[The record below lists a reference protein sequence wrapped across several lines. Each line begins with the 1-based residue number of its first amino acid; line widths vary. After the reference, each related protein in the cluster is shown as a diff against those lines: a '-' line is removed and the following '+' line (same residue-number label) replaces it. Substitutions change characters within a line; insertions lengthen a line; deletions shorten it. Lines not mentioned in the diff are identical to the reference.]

1 MPVLSRSRACSLLV
15 VAAARPTWPP
25 NRTCVHRGRDAVK
38 TCRLFGMSDHL
49 AAAQVPDR
57 LLDAGEVAEILH
69 VARSWVYEE
78 TRLGR
83 MPHVRLGRY
92 VRYRRAAIEAWVA
105 DLEGDGGVRRGSR
118 RVAT

>member
-1 MPVLSRSRACSLLV
+1 
-15 VAAARPTWPP
+15 
-25 NRTCVHRGRDAVK
+25 
-38 TCRLFGMSDHL
+38 MSDHL
-49 AAAQVPDR
+49 DAAQAPDR

-105 DLEGDGGVRRGSR
+105 DLEGGAVASRGSR